1 MTAAPPAPCQA
12 VLFDLDGTLIDSLT
26 DLAESMN
33 SVLGE
38 MGYPTHPREAYRYF
52 VGDGMETLVRRTLP
66 PERRDEAMVAKGL
79 AAMRTA
85 YADRRHQAT
94 RPYPGI
100 PELLDALTARQLPMI
115 ILSNKPDDFT
125 REAAASLLGRW
136 SFRAVRG
143 VRPETP
149 KKPEPAGALALAAEL
164 AIPPA
169 AFLYLG
175 DTSIDML
182 TANRAGMFP
191 VGVLWGFRTAE
202 ELRESGAGALIST
215 PLDLLPL
222 IDGFARSRP
231 TPSS

>member
-1 MTAAPPAPCQA
+1 MTA

-26 DLAESMN
+26 DLADSMN
-33 SVLGE
+33 SVLSGL
-38 MGYPTHPREAYRYF
+38 GYPSHPKEAYRYF

-66 PERRDEAMVAKGL
+66 PDKTDEATVAKAL
-79 AAMRTA
+79 AAMRAA
-85 YADRRHQAT
+85 YQACGHQNT

-100 PELLDALTARQLPMI
+100 PELLDALTARRLPLV

-125 REAAASLLGRW
+125 QEAVTSLLGRW

-143 VRPETP
+143 VRPEIP
-149 KKPEPAGALALAAEL
+149 KKPDPAGALALATEL
-164 AIPPA
+164 AIPPDT
-169 AFLYLG
+169 FLYLG

-202 ELRESGAGALIST
+202 ELRESGAAVLLDT

-222 IDGFARSRP
+222 LTAS
-231 TPSS
+231 